1 MSQMIFTETYTTI
14 FTLLSS
20 GRKNYWEGNE
30 HANQMLKNT

>member
-1 MSQMIFTETYTTI
+1 MSQMIFTEAYTI

-20 GRKNYWEGNE
+20 GRKSYREGNE